1 MKLIRF
7 LIYSLLLCFCTVSA
21 QKIDHSKWTEILQ
34 LYVAENGDVNYK
46 KMQKNRDTFK
56 VYLNVL
62 ASNPPK
68 DSWNNAEI
76 KAYWINAYNAFT
88 VQLVLDNYPIKSIK
102 DISEPWGQMFFK
114 IGGKSMSLNTIEH
127 EILRPMGD
135 PRIHF
140 AIVCASESCPKLLN
154 YAYESETLND
164 QLDQAAKEFI
174 NDASK
179 NSLTASEITISKIF
193 KWFKS
198 DFPKGDD
205 FISYLNN
212 YSIVK
217 LFPETKI
224 NYQNYNWFLNE

>member
-46 KMQKNRDTFK
+46 KMQKNRDTLK
-56 VYLNVL
+56 VYLNDL

-68 DSWNNAEI
+68 DSWSNSEI

-102 DISEPWGQMFFK
+102 DISEPWAQMFFK

-217 LFPETKI
+217 LFPETKN

>member
-34 LYVAENGDVNYK
+34 LYVAQNGDVNYK

>member
-56 VYLNVL
+56 VYLNDL

-68 DSWNNAEI
+68 DSWSNSEI

-102 DISEPWGQMFFK
+102 DISEPCGQMFFK